1 MCRKRRSMFST
12 TPEFNILPQGGLS
25 EENARRAKE
34 MMQSLMGASIFR
46 QKSLPNDNR
55 KAQARAEISDL
66 RPLVPSQLHST
77 HDRLLLL
84 KRPHEFCTKVPN
96 NLHVEHSST
105 LEKRQLAF
113 ACRFAAWCQSDP
125 AT

>member
-113 ACRFAAWCQSDP
+113 ARRFAAWCQSDP